1 MTHYNYSVMSRLQ
14 SMGKCYLCGEI
25 VGKASMTRHLLACCP
40 PDVSQPLASGK
51 QPTGQS
57 FHLLVEGRQAKAY
70 WMHVAAPMTAPLN
83 KLDQFLRHTWL
94 ECCGHL
100 SAFEIGGNRYA
111 SNPMDEDELMD
122 KELDMRARLNQVLE
136 VGMRF
141 FYEYDCGSTTALA
154 LKVVALR
161 EPGSAKVKGG
171 VQLLARNEA
180 PRISCQRC
188 GNKPATQVWTEC
200 AWNGEGWLCDACA
213 VAHECGDEMCLP
225 VVNSPRVGVCGYTG

>member
-1 MTHYNYSVMSRLQ
+1 MSKQQ

-25 VGKASMTRHLLACCP
+25 VGKASITRHLFACCHP
-40 PDVSQPLASGK
+40 EASKLSPASGK

-57 FHLLVEGRQAKAY
+57 FHLLVEGREAKAY
-70 WMHVAAPMTAPLN
+70 WMHVAVPMSASLN
-83 KLDQFLRHTWL
+83 KLDHFLRHTWL

-122 KELDMRARLNQVLE
+122 KELDMRVRLSQVLE
-136 VGMRF
+136 VGMKF
-141 FYEYDCGSTTALA
+141 FHEYDYGSTTALA
-154 LKVVALR
+154 LKVIALR
-161 EPGSAKVKGG
+161 EFGSAKKGA

-180 PRISCQRC
+180 PQVTCQRC
-188 GNKPATQVWTEC
+188 GNKPATQVCTEC
-200 AWNGEGWLCDACA
+200 AWNGEGWLCKACV

>member
-1 MTHYNYSVMSRLQ
+1 MGKLR

-25 VGKASMTRHLLACCP
+25 VGQASMTRHLLACCP
-40 PDVSQPLASGK
+40 PEASGQSRAPGK

-57 FHLLVEGRQAKAY
+57 FHLLVEGREAKAY
-70 WMHVAAPMTAPLN
+70 WMHVAAPMTAPLS
-83 KLDQFLRHTWL
+83 KLDHFLRHTWL

-111 SNPMDEDELMD
+111 SSPMDEDELMD
-122 KELDMRARLNQVLE
+122 KELNMRARLSQVLE

-141 FYEYDCGSTTALA
+141 FYEYDYGSTTALA

-161 EPGSAKVKGG
+161 EQGSAKVKSG

-180 PRISCQRC
+180 PQVSCHRC
-188 GNKPATQVWTEC
+188 GNKPATQVCTEC
-200 AWNGEGWLCDACA
+200 ACNGEGWLCDACA